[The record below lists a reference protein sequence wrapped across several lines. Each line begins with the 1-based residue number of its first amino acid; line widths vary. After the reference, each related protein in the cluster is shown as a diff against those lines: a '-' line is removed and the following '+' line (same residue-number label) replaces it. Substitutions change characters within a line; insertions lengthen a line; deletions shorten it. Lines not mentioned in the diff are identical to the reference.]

1 MENYSSA
8 SWTDDILLD
17 LIRLEDNRAAFS
29 ELYLRYW
36 KTLTNAAFKRLKS
49 EEAAEEAVQD
59 LFLNLYMRRRE
70 IMITS
75 SLEAYLKTALKYQ
88 IFKTYRSQQAH
99 YKRIDKIIADQQIES
114 PTVEETLDN
123 KMLRKRIYEVAG
135 RMPDKCREVF
145 LLSRYDQ
152 LSHKDIAEK
161 LDISVSTVKKHLTK
175 AMNIMRKEFNGHQM
189 DLLAFCVFIAVART

>member
-1 MENYSSA
+1 
-8 SWTDDILLD
+8 
-17 LIRLEDNRAAFS
+17 
-29 ELYLRYW
+29 
-36 KTLTNAAFKRLKS
+36 
-49 EEAAEEAVQD
+49 
-59 LFLNLYMRRRE
+59 MRRRE
-70 IMITS
+70 ILITS
-75 SLEAYLKTALKYQ
+75 SLEAYLKTALKFQ
-88 IFKTYRSQQAH
+88 IFKTYRSQQIH
-99 YKRIDKIIADQQIES
+99 YKHLDKVIIDQQIDP
-114 PTVEETLDN
+114 PTAEETLDN

-189 DLLAFCVFIAVART
+189 NLLAFCVFIATVRS